1 MNFHGGAD
9 LSKIGKTFTSIL
21 LILTLAAFWWF
32 APFTI
37 KDPANPLYNPSSF
50 SFRFYPRDEDAAR
63 AFAALFPPGTSKEF
77 VDKVLVGEGGA
88 KIYDGYN
95 VKSNYINSNI
105 RMYVYSEPTIYLYKR
120 MKQVQSYNFIF
131 TSEMNLINIYVRG
144 NGYVFNNMPTRQDAR
159 PYSIDKLNDIIRKWE
174 SENGRT

>member
-1 MNFHGGAD
+1 M
-9 LSKIGKTFTSIL
+9 SKIRKIFTSIM
-21 LILTLAAFWWF
+21 LIVALTTFWWF

-37 KDPANPLYNPSSF
+37 KDPANPHYNPKTF

-63 AFAALFPPGTSKEF
+63 AFAVLFPPGTSKDF

-105 RMYVYSEPTIYLYKR
+105 RMYVYSEPTIYLYKK
-120 MKQVQSYNFIF
+120 MKEVQSYNFIF

-144 NGYVFNNMPTRQDAR
+144 NGYIFRDFLLRDDALKMTVEETNNR
-159 PYSIDKLNDIIRKWE
+159 IRVWRKN
-174 SENGRT
+174 NGGL